1 MQTVTIAGICQHLQA
16 SDLFSDIDPE
26 LIELLSPAPEWIE
39 VRGGE
44 DILVQ
49 GETGQFFYLLV
60 HGRLGVHV
68 SDEDNKLRR
77 VATIQA
83 GEGVGEMSLMSER
96 PISATVTTLRDS
108 NLVRFSKE
116 TFDDLISNNPS
127 AALSITRN
135 IISRLENSLRGE
147 RAPQDLSTIV
157 VCATTSDVE
166 IDLFCERLT
175 TALKPIGTVTTIR
188 QKDINDTAFGE
199 HLHQLEDEYDH
210 VILACEHDDA
220 KWRDLCVRQ
229 GDKILLL
236 ADASADPEQFS
247 ADINAAP
254 DQTDLVLLREE
265 FKDRVKVADWRQFLD
280 FQSVFHIR
288 KTSNPDHERV
298 ARILTGRAN
307 NLILSGGAA
316 HSFAQIGVLKA
327 MTEANIPIDRI
338 CGTSMGSIISA
349 QYAMGMSYDEMIEDN
364 RKVWVEGKPLS
375 DLTFPATALVRGKR
389 LQNLVRESLGEI
401 DIEDLPLSFCC
412 VSTNLTRARA
422 EFHQRGSLWRAVRAS
437 GTIPGIG
444 PPLISNGELLVDG
457 GLMSNLPVNLMQE
470 YHAGRVI
477 AVDVGLRGM
486 PAVGKDWDDSVS
498 SGWSLLWKSINPFT
512 NSESLPSLMSIL
524 YRTATLGSVTGNEEA
539 KNADIYMSLDLS
551 EHNALDFKLIDQI
564 ANAGYEY
571 AKAFIDSSDLSSI
584 TRN

>member
-1 MQTVTIAGICQHLQA
+1 MQAATITEICKHLQA
-16 SDLFSDIDPE
+16 SDLFSDIDRE
-26 LIELLSPAPEWIE
+26 IIERLSPAPEWIE

-68 SDEDNKLRR
+68 SDDTDKPRR
-77 VATIQA
+77 VATIQS

-96 PISATVTTLRDS
+96 PITATVTTLRDS
-108 NLVRFSKE
+108 NLIRFSKE
-116 TFDDLISNNPS
+116 TFDDLINNNPS

-135 IISRLENSLRGE
+135 IIGRLENSLRGV

-157 VCATTSDVE
+157 VCATTPEVDV
-166 IDLFCERLT
+166 DLFCERLT
-175 TALKPIGTVTTIR
+175 TALKPIGTVTTVRPENVDNIV
-188 QKDINDTAFGE
+188 FGE

-210 VILACEHDDA
+210 VILACEHKDT

-236 ADASADPEQFS
+236 ADASDDPGLFS
-247 ADINAAP
+247 PDINP
-254 DQTDLVLLREE
+254 VPERTDLVLLREA
-265 FKDRVKVADWRQFLD
+265 FKGGVKVADWRQSLA
-280 FQSVFHIR
+280 FQNVFHIR
-288 KTSNPDHERV
+288 RAVDPDYERV

-327 MTEANIPIDRI
+327 IGEANIPIDRI
-338 CGTSMGSIISA
+338 CGTSMGSIIAA
-349 QYAMGMSYDEMIEDN
+349 QYAMGMSYEEIIEDN

-389 LQNLVRESLGEI
+389 LQSLVRESLGEI

-412 VSTNLTRARA
+412 VSTNLTKARA

-457 GLMSNLPVNLMQE
+457 GLMSNLPVNLMRE
-470 YHAGRVI
+470 HHTGRVI

-486 PAVGKDWDDSVS
+486 PAVDKDWDDSVE
-498 SGWSLLWKSINPFT
+498 SGWSLLWRSISPF
-512 NSESLPSLMSIL
+512 NQSESLPSLMSIL

-551 EHNALDFKLIDQI
+551 EHNALDFKQIDKI
-564 ANAGYEY
+564 ADAGYEY
-571 AKAFIDSSDLSSI
+571 AKDFIDSADLSGI